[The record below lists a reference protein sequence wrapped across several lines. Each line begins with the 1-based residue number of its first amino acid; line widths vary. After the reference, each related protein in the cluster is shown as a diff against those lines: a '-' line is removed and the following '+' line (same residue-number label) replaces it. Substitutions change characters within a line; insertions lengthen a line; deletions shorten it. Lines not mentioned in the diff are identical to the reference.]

1 MFIHY
6 LQVRV
11 NREEEFLYIILLEL
25 LFLGTFSL
33 ITEEKKV
40 PYCRCMMLPSMAL
53 TVRWQ

>member
-53 TVRWQ
+53 MVR

>member
-25 LFLGTFSL
+25 LFLDTFSL

-40 PYCRCMMLPSMAL
+40 PYCRCMMLPSTAL
-53 TVRWQ
+53 MVR